1 MVGAG
6 AMDNIHP
13 RFTDSKMVFALDNE
27 PRNVQIIKYME
38 KLIEMGRTVCF
49 WPDSLK
55 AYKDIN
61 DMISDM
67 SPSKIKKII
76 DKNSHSGLEAQLALK
91 AWKKV

>member
-13 RFTDSKMVFALDNE
+13 RFADSKMVFALDNE

-67 SPSKIKKII
+67 SASKIKKII
-76 DKNSHSGLEAQLALK
+76 DKNSYSGLEAQLALK
-91 AWKKV
+91 AWRKV